1 MRYRAL
7 RGTGTTI
14 TTLFSNNLFWE
25 KKKNRINMIS
35 PLDENTN
42 QITHIFKKK
51 NFKKQQQQHKNRCL
65 KNKWKKNENKKSFVV
80 CKNFLLEI
88 EFSPDVIIK
97 VK

>member
-51 NFKKQQQQHKNRCL
+51 TL
-65 KNKWKKNENKKSFVV
+65 KNNNNNIKTDASKINGKKMRTKSHLSSAKIFYL
-80 CKNFLLEI
+80 KLN
-88 EFSPDVIIK
+88 SRQT
-97 VK
+97 